1 MKNEPLK
8 KDTKQQFTVAAWIK
22 ESGFGSSLEEDFPP
36 YVVDIYISDLHL
48 GIELDGPHHFKKR
61 DQKRDEELFRDYGLV
76 IWRYSNKEI
85 TGKFKSS
92 FIKNLMQFAQGKVD
106 AETQ

>member
-1 MKNEPLK
+1 MKNEPRK

-22 ESGFGSSLEEDFPP
+22 ESGFGSSFEEDFPP